1 MSDDQGNP
9 MKPVGASKGGMAWRL
24 SLVFMALMTAQ
35 PATAETVNLQ
45 QYDLAFSKGML
56 KFNQGHYEEARALF
70 TEALDAKPG
79 DADVAYYLGQ
89 ALIRTGN
96 YPGAEQV
103 LQRLVDADPSS
114 GRGRLALAM
123 AQYHQE
129 KYREALTNLAAAETA
144 LPHDPLVQ
152 YFRGLTHIRLGDFEQ
167 ARAPLTKAM
176 QLSPGLSLEAHY
188 QLGVAEYGRGR
199 FEDAVT
205 EFESAIAVEPTSSV
219 AESARQYLVLIRE
232 GGSATERRRLDPTLP
247 RTVPTTA
254 QQKRLDLVLSI
265 TEQYDTN
272 VVLLPLGVQPP
283 GGSSGISRKDDYRT
297 VFTARG
303 EYRLLQTN
311 AWTIGTGYGFYQS
324 FHRTLSA
331 FDVQDHTPNVYVQHR
346 AGRFQSRFDYLFD
359 YVTVGREP
367 FLISHALRP
376 VFSVR
381 EGTNWF
387 TQLQLGYQNK
397 DFKDDRFALNSTR
410 DGKNWLIG
418 VSQFYHFAEN
428 AGVARVG
435 YIYDTDR
442 TGGGSPAIAI
452 AHDNAD
458 WAYSGHRFSS
468 GIRLQHLWSLISDLT
483 FDYYRQNYDNP
494 NSFSPNGTTVRRDNI
509 YIVTAGLSR
518 LLVANLLVGLQ
529 YSYTRDNSNV
539 ALFHYQR
546 SVFSVTFSGSF

>member
-1 MSDDQGNP
+1 

-346 AGRFQSRFDYLFD
+346 AGRFQSRVDYLFD
-359 YVTVGREP
+359 YVTVGRDP

-381 EGTNWF
+381 ESTSWF